1 MILKKYEGFKMTMPL
16 NRNFASL
23 VMDMIKSDVTIQP
36 LNLQHTDIS
45 AKDEKGRNAL
55 FFSIETKNI
64 SNTQLLVESGV
75 PLMVSADKHALFH
88 AIYCNDI
95 EAVKFL
101 IECGIDANI
110 RDNEYKTPLM
120 CAVYYNKVEIC
131 NYLLNHGADL
141 FKMDLKYD
149 MAIDFA
155 YRVDAK
161 QIRDILNWRMM
172 HAESKEKEVKSQ

>member
-36 LNLQHTDIS
+36 LNLQHTDIA

-64 SNTQLLVESGV
+64 ENTKLLVDSGV
-75 PLMVSADKHALFH
+75 PLMVAQDKHALFH
-88 AIYCNDI
+88 AIYCDDFKS
-95 EAVKFL
+95 VKFL
-101 IECGIDANI
+101 IEKGIDANI
-110 RDNEYKTPLM
+110 RDREYKTPLM
-120 CAVYYNKVEIC
+120 CAAYYSRLEIF
-131 NYLLNHGADL
+131 NYLLNHGADM
-141 FKMDLKYD
+141 FRMDIRYD

-155 YRVDAK
+155 YKSDAK
-161 QIRDILNWRMM
+161 QIRDILHWRMM
-172 HAESKEKEVKSQ
+172 HEESREKEIRSE